1 MMNHKYHFD
10 ASLPISMLVKN
21 RYYKYLSDGG
31 CTSWRNIKNYEEL
44 VKEYNIYN
52 REIRC
57 INKQI
62 FDDVYKDFDYNFYKN
77 TYLNS
82 EEVSD
87 EYIYKHYLTVGKK
100 NKYLKNNKK
109 LVIIYTRPL
118 DVNCG
123 GIVALHNLAKLIN
136 DLNDEKVYAKIFMFN
151 GLRYYNTFC
160 SEFATLDDINDNC
173 FVVYPEVITGNPLNA
188 KNVVRWILLGL
199 GKEMPNNHF
208 INWGKKDLVYYY
220 NYEKKFDFVENIKK
234 NRTIFKSLNTV
245 YINPHIKTFNFDTR
259 DEYCHAFRKA
269 RDLNLP
275 YKEFHPSNSFEITR
289 EHNQMDCLKIFN
301 RCKFFICYDPLTFLI
316 VISVLCGCVA
326 VVNKVDGLTKEE
338 WLKTTTAYEFIHK
351 RGVDNLFGIAYGTG
365 DIPFALSTLHLAKQQ
380 WINIMNYSKD
390 VLTLS
395 FINDIKNIENV
406 ENTVENN
413 FINS

>member
-1 MMNHKYHFD
+1 MNDNYHFN
-10 ASLPISMLVKN
+10 ASLPRSMLVKN

-31 CTSWRNIKNYEEL
+31 CTKWRNIKNYKEL
-44 VKEYNIYN
+44 LKEYNIFN
-52 REIRC
+52 TKIICDTKE
-57 INKQI
+57 I
-62 FDDVYKDFDYNFYKN
+62 FDNVYTDFDYSFYRKK
-77 TYLNS
+77 YLNS
-82 EEVSD
+82 EEISD
-87 EYIYKHYLTVGKK
+87 DDIFKHYLTVGKK

-118 DVNCG
+118 DITCG

-136 DLNDEKVYAKIFMFN
+136 DLNDDNICAKLFVYN
-151 GLRYYNTFC
+151 GLTYYNTFC
-160 SEFATLDDINDNC
+160 GEFAKLDDINDNC
-173 FVVYPEVITGNPLNA
+173 TVVYPEIIKGNPLKA

-199 GKEMPNNHF
+199 GKEIPNEQFMH
-208 INWGKKDLVYYY
+208 WGKKDLVYYY
-220 NYEKKFDFVENIKK
+220 NYEKKFDFVKNIKK
-234 NRTIFKSLNTV
+234 NGTIFKSLNTV
-245 YINPHIKTFNFDTR
+245 YINPNIKTYNFDTR
-259 DEYCHAFRKA
+259 DDYCHTFRKA
-269 RDLNLP
+269 HDLKIP
-275 YKEFHPSNSFEITR
+275 YEEFHPSNSFEITR
-289 EHNQMDCLKIFN
+289 EHNQMDCLIIFN

-365 DIPFALSTLHLAKQQ
+365 DIPFAVSTLHLAKQQ

-395 FINDIKNIENV
+395 FINDIKNIENL